1 MSKLEDMLERAWV
14 YYHEYETEIESADVG
29 DGSNYILKELYNA
42 LLHSTNGI
50 GLTETIKTDEER
62 KRHKRGVHYFELC
75 QNEIVRAIC
84 EVIDSDFEG
93 RQAELAES

>member
-14 YYHEYETEIESADVG
+14 YYHEHETEIESAKRY

-84 EVIDSDFEG
+84 EVIDT
-93 RQAELAES
+93 